1 MLKKGFTLVEML
13 IVMAVVAILVAIII
27 PSYRAMQNEAW
38 IAKAEKELQTLQVAV
53 ESYYRHHNNNY
64 PEALEDLLD
73 ATPAIVTRVLADPW
87 KTGENVDGV
96 VTYGYRA
103 GNVSGFGDYYIIYSK
118 GLDDIDQV
126 PSPLNG
132 EIVIPEGSDDI
143 AVSNMKI
150 TRQQ

>member
-38 IAKAEKELQTLQVAV
+38 IAKAEKEIQTLQVAI
-53 ESYYRHHNNNY
+53 ESYYRHHSNNY
-64 PEALEDLLD
+64 PDALSDLLD
-73 ATPAIVTRVLADPW
+73 AAPAIVTRALADPW
-87 KTGENVDGV
+87 KTGEDVDGV
-96 VTYGYRA
+96 ITYGYRT
-103 GNVSGFGDYYIIYSK
+103 GNVAGFGDYYIVYSK

-132 EIVIPEGSDDI
+132 EITLPEGSDDI
-143 AVSNMKI
+143 VVSNMRISKE
-150 TRQQ
+150 